1 MRGLA
6 PDDDAARAKIVAALD
21 KLSVDFAATRPTPV
35 ASQADAQTVVTTLLN
50 FVGYQ
55 SIVSTS
61 PAYRQGDWLNHV
73 VAAVIL
79 HLEASC
85 RSAAT
90 WSEALDIY
98 EGEHAVPLMTIHKSK
113 GLEYH
118 TVMFVGLDDG
128 AWFAFQSQTKE
139 EMCGFFVAFT
149 RAKQRVIFSYCAT
162 RGQRTAIAPL
172 YTLLKSAGVQ
182 TIAH

>member
-1 MRGLA
+1 
-6 PDDDAARAKIVAALD
+6 
-21 KLSVDFAATRPTPV
+21 V
-35 ASQADAQTVVTTLLN
+35 ASQADAKAVVTTLLD

-55 SIVSTS
+55 SVLSAS
-61 PAYRQGDWLNHV
+61 PAYRQGDWLAKV
-73 VAAVIL
+73 VEAVTL
-79 HLEASC
+79 HLETSC

-128 AWFAFQSQTKE
+128 AWFAFHSQTRE

-182 TIAH
+182 TVAH